1 MKAFILGA
9 MALTAMMAF
18 ALSSC
23 GNDDVPE
30 VEKPVKITYGTPEFS
45 IVSTTSPGYKDGKLK
60 APIMGEES
68 QFVIIVKKAIYRDG
82 VLSDQVKQGKVSD
95 MKVELTA
102 DWATVEKTAANDTT
116 MQIKLTIKENE
127 DDQERASELTV
138 TFEDQKFKINLTQDK
153 AVIEYG
159 PPMFQN
165 DCVGDELL
173 FSRSGDTVRKLRF
186 RVISSKTVNGK
197 EKDEYTTYD
206 ATGWTWEIDQPNI
219 FYITNIGD
227 EAPGIKVLKLKAQK
241 NDSEQSIEGKLT
253 LKYSL
258 NGISGIIE
266 IPMNSYKGFI
276 IDVEDGRDPEFH

>member
-1 MKAFILGA
+1 MKKFRLGA
-9 MALTAMMAF
+9 LALTAMMAL

-23 GNDDVPE
+23 GSDDVPE

-45 IVSTTSPGYKDGKLK
+45 IVSTTSPSYKDGKLK

-68 QFVIIVKKAIYRDG
+68 QFVIIAKKAIYRNG

-95 MKVELTA
+95 IKVELAA

-116 MQIKLTIKENE
+116 MQVKLTIKENE
-127 DDQERASELTV
+127 DDKERATDLAI

-165 DCVGDELL
+165 DCEGDELL

-186 RVISSKTVNGK
+186 RVISLKTVNGK
-197 EKDEYTTYD
+197 ESEEYSTYD
-206 ATGWTWEIDQPNI
+206 AAGWTWEIDRTDI

-227 EAPGIKVLKLKAQK
+227 EAPGIKVLTLKAQK
-241 NDSEQSIEGKLT
+241 NDSEQSIDGKLT

-258 NGISGIIE
+258 NGISGTIP

-276 IDVEDGRDPEFH
+276 IDVEDGRVPEFH